1 MSSSETFRQTFPE
14 RETPKVSY
22 GVPFPAAAAQHVEST
37 FNASRV
43 YIICSGSLAKNT
55 KNLDDLKA
63 ALGDK
68 VAGVRIGMTPK
79 TLWSEV
85 LEITKDSRAANADL
99 LITLG
104 GGSLTDAAKLV
115 SFVCNTGRSLG

>member
-1 MSSSETFRQTFPE
+1 
-14 RETPKVSY
+14 V
-22 GVPFPAAAAQHVEST
+22 AAAQHVEST
-37 FNASRV
+37 FNVSRV
-43 YIICSGSLAKNT
+43 YIICSGSSAKNT

-68 VAGVRIGMTPK
+68 VPGVRIGMTPQ

-99 LITLG
+99 LITERWKSHRRSKA
-104 GGSLTDAAKLV
+104 SLL
-115 SFVCNTGRSLG
+115 CL

>member
-1 MSSSETFRQTFPE
+1 MRLYYPLEFIGQ
-14 RETPKVSY
+14 
-22 GVPFPAAAAQHVEST
+22 
-37 FNASRV
+37 
-43 YIICSGSLAKNT
+43 NT
-55 KNLDDLKA
+55 KDLDDLKA
-63 ALGDK
+63 ALGDR
-68 VAGVRIGMTPK
+68 VAGVRIGMTPQ

-115 SFVCNTGRSLG
+115 SFVCNPGRSLG